1 MFQKQYDM
9 INFKYIFSMF
19 LLVLY
24 NLTQTTKSIIAI
36 INTAKA
42 KNTHI
47 LIHLLLNN
55 FIRNKQISKDEL
67 IKHSTTT

>member
-1 MFQKQYDM
+1 MKEAIKNYCYHCYNQY
-9 INFKYIFSMF
+9 S
-19 LLVLY
+19 
-24 NLTQTTKSIIAI
+24 KS
-36 INTAKA
+36 